1 MRAPELST
9 TRWIGL
15 VVLLAVAAGALAL
28 LVPLRTGLPLLTGG
42 PGARGAA
49 CGPAV
54 VAWSDGLDSPE
65 RREPAATT
73 TFAPARNTEAC
84 RTSATGRIALVVVAA
99 AILGSILVLI
109 DVRRGRRSMA
119 LNLTDARS
127 PDQFQ

>member
-1 MRAPELST
+1 VRTPELST

-42 PGARGAA
+42 PGARDAS

-54 VAWSDGLDSPE
+54 VAWSDGLDDPE
-65 RREPAATT
+65 RRDPETTT
-73 TFAPARNTEAC
+73 TFAPGRDTEAC
-84 RTSATGRIALVVVAA
+84 RASATGRIALVVVSA

-109 DVRRGRRSMA
+109 DVRRGRRA
-119 LNLTDARS
+119 LARRS
-127 PDQFQ
+127 AVPEPR